1 MPDIASVARHYTQ
14 GNLLD
19 AIRAGVEHLGK
30 SPDTVTVEDL
40 APVDEFHI
48 GGRVATESL
57 FENVYYRHGLSPEE
71 RVSIL
76 GKHLGVTA
84 FFLDYV
90 DSTETQF
97 IFEQSGPIPA
107 RESFEPAPFKREEL
121 DDGRMRYVVA
131 SMPLI
136 RLVRYAWWRSTD
148 NRPGVYT
155 WPASPGTS
163 GVWKQLVD
171 ADFTT
176 DGTWGQNAS
185 YLRER
190 FGVIYETREK
200 LLRTRFIELSQ

>member
-1 MPDIASVARHYTQ
+1 MYGFKNRILTIFIPAALVQRLI
-14 GNLLD
+14 
-19 AIRAGVEHLGK
+19 E
-30 SPDTVTVEDL
+30 SPK
-40 APVDEFHI
+40 
-48 GGRVATESL
+48 
-57 FENVYYRHGLSPEE
+57 GLP
-71 RVSIL
+71 
-76 GKHLGVTA
+76 A
-84 FFLDYV
+84 FFHEAADK
-90 DSTETQF
+90 Q
-97 IFEQSGPIPA
+97 
-107 RESFEPAPFKREEL
+107 REEL

-136 RLVRYAWWRSTD
+136 RLVRYAWWRSPD

>member
-1 MPDIASVARHYTQ
+1 MVGGIWQLQALQRPLPEVFSAIGNGFTARTDDSELRQ
-14 GNLLD
+14 
-19 AIRAGVEHLGK
+19 R
-30 SPDTVTVEDL
+30 
-40 APVDEFHI
+40 
-48 GGRVATESL
+48 RVSL
-57 FENVYYRHGLSPEE
+57 TIYYRHGLSPEE

-84 FFLDYV
+84 IFSDYV